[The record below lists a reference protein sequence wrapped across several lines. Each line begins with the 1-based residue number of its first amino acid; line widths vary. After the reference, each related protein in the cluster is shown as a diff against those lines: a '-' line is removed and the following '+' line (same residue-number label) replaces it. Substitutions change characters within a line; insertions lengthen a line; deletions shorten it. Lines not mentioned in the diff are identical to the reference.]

1 MRIVHTSDWHAGRV
15 WKSIHRL
22 DELEAVLG
30 NLAEFIE
37 REKVDLLLVSGDVF
51 DTGTPSPKAERVVF
65 EFLKRVGMAGT
76 HSVVIAGN
84 HDSPTRIEAWGLLAE
99 LVSVHAVGHPKPARD
114 GGIID
119 VTVRSG
125 ERAIVAAIPFAPQ
138 RSLVSAIELAGDDTT
153 PMQTYAEKLCR
164 IAEILSQSFSSDAV
178 NLLCAHTH
186 LDGATWSGSER
197 KVHLGDDWAAAPQSL
212 PATAHYIALGHIH
225 KPQKVSAPS
234 PAYYAGSPLQM
245 DFGEAGEEKSFV
257 LIEAKAGH
265 PAKIERVPYEG
276 GRPLADLTLTFDE
289 IQNRVEELGKLGWL
303 KVTVPIE
310 HPDPEL
316 NRKVRALL
324 PNAVSIDAQLPG
336 GDDVPMPEVLSLDDH
351 APREVFKG
359 YFSSGKKGD
368 LRERSS
374 SCCSKRSGQTWR
386 VTRCARASL
395 C

>member
-15 WKSIHRL
+15 WKGIHRL
-22 DELEAVLG
+22 DELEAVLS

-37 REKVDLLLVSGDVF
+37 REKVDLLLVSGDLF
-51 DTGTPSPKAERVVF
+51 DTGTPSPNAERVVF
-65 EFLKRVGMAGT
+65 EFLKRVGTAGT

-99 LVSVHAVGHPKPARD
+99 RVGVHAVGRPKPARE

-119 VTVRSG
+119 LTVRSG

-138 RSLVSAIELAGDDTT
+138 RTLVSALELVDNDTA
-153 PMQTYAEKLCR
+153 PMQTYAEKLSR
-164 IAEILSQSFSSDAV
+164 IAEVLSQSFRGDAV

-186 LDGATWSGSER
+186 LDGAAWGGSER
-197 KVHLGDDWAAAPQSL
+197 KVHLGDDWAATPQSL

-257 LIEAKAGH
+257 LLEARAGQ

-276 GRPLADLTLTFDE
+276 GTPLADLTLTFDE
-289 IQNRVEELGKLGWL
+289 IQSREAELGKLGWL
-303 KVTVPIE
+303 RVTVPLE

-324 PNAVSIDAQLPG
+324 PNAVSIDAQLPTS
-336 GDDVPMPEVLSLDDH
+336 DDDQELEVLSLDDH
-351 APREVFKG
+351 APREVFTG
-359 YFSSGKKGD
+359 YFE
-368 LRERSS
+368 REEGRPPRDELLALFEEIRE
-374 SCCSKRSGQTWR
+374 K
-386 VTRCARASL
+386 VEAR
-395 C
+395 

>member
-22 DELEAVLG
+22 EELEAVLS

-65 EFLKRVGMAGT
+65 EFLKRVGTAGT

-99 LVSVHAVGHPKPARD
+99 LVSVHAVGHPKPPRD

-138 RSLVSAIELAGDDTT
+138 RSLVSALELAKDDTA

-164 IAEILSQSFSSDAV
+164 IAEILSQSFAGDAV

-197 KVHLGDDWAAAPQSL
+197 KVHLGDDWAATPQAL

-225 KPQKVSAPS
+225 KPQKISAPS

-245 DFGEAGEEKSFV
+245 DFGEAGEEKSFL
-257 LIEAKAGH
+257 LIDAKPGH
-265 PAKIERVPYEG
+265 PARIERIPYEG
-276 GRPLADLTLTFDE
+276 GKPLADVTLGFEE
-289 IQNRVEELGKLGWL
+289 IQKRQEELGKLGWL
-303 KVTVPIE
+303 KVTVPLE

-316 NRKVRALL
+316 NRKVRSLL
-324 PNAVSIDAQLPG
+324 PDAVSIDTQLPER
-336 GDDVPMPEVLSLDDH
+336 GDKEKPSVLSLDDH
-351 APREVFKG
+351 APREVFRG
-359 YFSSGKKGD
+359 YFE
-368 LRERSS
+368 REEGRPP
-374 SCCSKRSGQTWR
+374 REELL
-386 VTRCARASL
+386 ALFEEIRADVEGN
-395 C
+395 